1 MVSDRFEFL
10 AKFTGKGL
18 GMPDL
23 PLAVVPH
30 PIGGI
35 SAEEVKAKADKI
47 IDLII
52 SKL

>member
-1 MVSDRFEFL
+1 
-10 AKFTGKGL
+10 
-18 GMPDL
+18 MPDL

-35 SAEEVKAKADKI
+35 SAEEVKDKADNI
-47 IDLII
+47 VDFII

>member
-1 MVSDRFEFL
+1 
-10 AKFTGKGL
+10 
-18 GMPDL
+18 MPDL

-35 SAEEVKAKADKI
+35 SSEEVKAKADNI
-47 IDLII
+47 VDFII